1 MKKHAPNDNKL
12 AIAYYRYSSASQN
25 EASIE
30 QQQRLARQWAQSQGL
45 TLVEEYKDL
54 AKTGRNMERPGLQKM
69 LAEVPTIRPAY
80 LVTWKVDRL
89 GRDRRDLM
97 EIRHRLMAAG
107 VRIHYIEGIDP
118 SEAAESVLMESV
130 FDGFAEFYSL
140 NLSANIRRGVHFNAE
155 NARANGHKI
164 FGYLIGADKKYV
176 EDPQTAP
183 FVRQMF
189 SDYARGVSMKTISD
203 QLNSQGVRTVRGYEF
218 TPKALNK
225 LLKARCYI
233 GEYSYAGHVIPGGMP
248 ALVDEALFEEV
259 QRRFSVNKRLGAR
272 TKAQLAAM
280 GDDAPDYWLTGHLW
294 CERCGAPMEGVS
306 GTSKTGRKHRYYY
319 CLNQRKKRCTA
330 KPVRKDDL
338 EARVVQIV
346 EGFLED
352 TEMLASLAVDM
363 ADHYRATHGR
373 REAALEA
380 LEAQRRDVEKKLANF
395 IKAIGMGIFNEDTQ
409 AAMEALRAQK
419 DELET
424 AIQTKRVKAVLAEDE
439 SSIGAFYARFAKAT
453 MDTVETREQLL
464 GYFVDKIFVSAET
477 LSIASWFYEH
487 GTEITHDN
495 LVQAKETGDV
505 LTLSR
510 EFDTSPSGGDGG
522 N

>member
-1 MKKHAPNDNKL
+1 
-12 AIAYYRYSSASQN
+12 
-25 EASIE
+25 
-30 QQQRLARQWAQSQGL
+30 
-45 TLVEEYKDL
+45 
-54 AKTGRNMERPGLQKM
+54 
-69 LAEVPTIRPAY
+69 
-80 LVTWKVDRL
+80 
-89 GRDRRDLM
+89 
-97 EIRHRLMAAG
+97 
-107 VRIHYIEGIDP
+107 
-118 SEAAESVLMESV
+118 
-130 FDGFAEFYSL
+130 
-140 NLSANIRRGVHFNAE
+140 
-155 NARANGHKI
+155 
-164 FGYLIGADKKYV
+164 
-176 EDPQTAP
+176 
-183 FVRQMF
+183 
-189 SDYARGVSMKTISD
+189 
-203 QLNSQGVRTVRGYEF
+203 
-218 TPKALNK
+218 
-225 LLKARCYI
+225 
-233 GEYSYAGHVIPGGMP
+233 
-248 ALVDEALFEEV
+248 
-259 QRRFSVNKRLGAR
+259 
-272 TKAQLAAM
+272 M

-380 LEAQRRDVEKKLANF
+380 LEAQRRDAEKKLANF

-424 AIQTKRVKAVLAEDE
+424 AIQTERVKAVLAEDE